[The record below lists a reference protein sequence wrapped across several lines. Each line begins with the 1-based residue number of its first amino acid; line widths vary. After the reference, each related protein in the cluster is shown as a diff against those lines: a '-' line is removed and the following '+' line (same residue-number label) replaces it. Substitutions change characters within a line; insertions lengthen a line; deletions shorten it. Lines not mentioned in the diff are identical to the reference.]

1 MTPTAKK
8 LLIVLGVLSL
18 IGIIGAVVTRDS
30 DEPRGTRG
38 VAAQR

>member
-18 IGIIGAVVTRDS
+18 IGLIGAAVTSES
-30 DEPRGTRG
+30 DAPRGTRG
-38 VAAQR
+38 VAANR